1 MTRMPASLADQGV
14 LLDPEEADD
23 LVDLLLEA
31 ATVIHTLAGDP
42 AAEAAA
48 AQAVTGGRGSCQ
60 ELAIDLQLAAAAIE
74 DQAASEPA
82 AEPEKELQ
90 LTKQASAAG
99 KHPRHASKN
108 QHSGTDF

>member
-1 MTRMPASLADQGV
+1 MTPTPVTLADQGV
-14 LLDPEEADD
+14 LLEPDEADD

-48 AQAVTGGRGSCQ
+48 AQAVAGGRGNCQ

-74 DQAASEPA
+74 DQAAGEPPA
-82 AEPEKELQ
+82 IPGKEAQ
-90 LTKQASAAG
+90 ATKEANATG
-99 KHPRHASKN
+99 KHPRHTGEN
-108 QHSGTDF
+108 QHSETGF